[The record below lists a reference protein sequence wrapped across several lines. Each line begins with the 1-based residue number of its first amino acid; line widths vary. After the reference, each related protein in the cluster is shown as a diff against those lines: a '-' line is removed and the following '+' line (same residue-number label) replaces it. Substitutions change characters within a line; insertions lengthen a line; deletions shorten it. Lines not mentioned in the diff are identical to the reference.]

1 MQKWIILIVI
11 VIIVALSVFVILNV
25 NVETE
30 YTPESEVADE
40 ELRKTIITLYF
51 KKKGSEELVQE
62 TRLVDSKDLLLDP
75 YEKLVRLLLEGPENE
90 SNEKLI
96 PEGVSLLDVKFNNG
110 YVEVNFSH
118 EFSENEY
125 DEKNLTLIFNSI
137 YNTLKELKEV
147 NGIKILVDGVSL
159 ATIPE
164 SLDIPD
170 NPEI

>member
-1 MQKWIILIVI
+1 MQKWIILIVM
-11 VIIVALSVFVILNV
+11 VIIVALSIFVILNV

-51 KKKGSEELVQE
+51 KEKGAEELVKE

-90 SNEKLI
+90 NNEKLI
-96 PEGVSLLDVKFNNG
+96 PEGVNLLDVKFNNG
-110 YVEVNFSH
+110 YVDVNFSK

-125 DEKNLTLIFNSI
+125 DEKTLTLIFNSI
-137 YNTLKELKEV
+137 YNTLKELTEV
-147 NGIKILVDGVSL
+147 NGIRILVDGVSL

-164 SLDIPD
+164 I
-170 NPEI
+170 

>member
-1 MQKWIILIVI
+1 MQKWIIL
-11 VIIVALSVFVILNV
+11 VIIVTIIILGIFVILNV

-51 KKKGSEELVQE
+51 KEKGSEELVKE

-90 SNEKLI
+90 NNEKLI
-96 PEGVSLLDVKFNNG
+96 PEGVNLLDVKFNNG
-110 YVEVNFSH
+110 YVDVNFSK

-125 DEKNLTLIFNSI
+125 DEKTLTLIFNSI
-137 YNTLKELKEV
+137 YNTLKELTEV
-147 NGIKILVDGVSL
+147 NGIRILVDGVSL

-164 SLDIPD
+164 I
-170 NPEI
+170 